1 MGLWELRMEDTRVGY
16 SCLQHGEDLQRLLDL
31 LETVPASEREAYLES
46 VCSDSELRR
55 EVLALLNAEADADIY
70 LDQLSGDLSLPRP
83 LSFDL
88 TGKRIG
94 SYRLLRKIGRGGM
107 GVVYEAERVDG
118 AFDQRVAL
126 KLLTLALAGAEG
138 RKRFTAERQILAGLE
153 HPAIAR
159 IVDGGVAE
167 DETPWFAMEYVDGLP
182 IDEFCDAN
190 RLSIPERLDLFLQVC
205 DAVEHAHRC
214 LVVHRDLKPA
224 NVLVTQIHRADS
236 EGGGILESSAPV
248 WKSDGPRPH
257 VVWQVKLL
265 DFGIAKFLDRQVV
278 EGAPVTRTEL
288 RLMTPEYASPEQM
301 RGGVVTTASDVYQ
314 LGGLLYELLTGQRP
328 YELAQCGP
336 AERERIICEQPPTR
350 PSTAL
355 SRAGHSSSRST
366 ARSLDEICA
375 LRRSSPIRLKR
386 RLSGDIEKIV
396 LKALHKEPERRYGSA
411 DRLAQDIRRHLQG
424 LPVTARP
431 DRWLYRT
438 RKFLQR
444 HAVASVATATVLVIT
459 ILATT
464 FYTKRIQSERMRAEL
479 ERDRAQAEAVKAEQ
493 MSQFLTGLFRS
504 ADPRD
509 GTAAELTARQL
520 LDRGVEQIDRNLATQ
535 PQIQAD
541 MLQTLGRTYLELGL
555 HDSTEQ
561 LLIRALKLRERFQE
575 PDHPDRARTLGDI
588 GLLRYQQAKYS
599 QAQEAL
605 LSAVA
610 LFERSSD
617 DAAADLAATL
627 QTLGRTYRERGE
639 YSSAHAALER
649 ALQIQ
654 TDVSGAA
661 SHEVAGILNSL
672 GLLLVEIGRP
682 EEAEVLYEQSLEI
695 HKNPHTEDRLGLGRT
710 LNELANVRVYLGKLK
725 GTEEMFRRSLAI
737 LQDAYGPDHAWVGR
751 SFNNLGNLLIELGR
765 PGEAVEVLNSALT
778 VQSGALG
785 PDHPEIAYP
794 LASLGDAHYKQGD
807 LHESLAFYQRSV
819 AVRAK
824 GVREKQ
830 FDSLLAHGLVR
841 VGRIE
846 QLVGNDAEAGRAM
859 ERALRVWEHS
869 TAETDPRLAPTA
881 LELGRWLVDQNRCSE
896 ALSML
901 RRVLQVDRKR
911 QAQQNAVEVHNL
923 KQRCAESSATFV
935 PAN

>member
-1 MGLWELRMEDTRVGY
+1 MEDTHVGS
-16 SCLQHGEDLQRLLDL
+16 SCLQHGEALQKFLDL
-31 LETVPASEREAYLES
+31 LETVPAPERGAYLES
-46 VCSDSELRR
+46 VCSDSEVRR
-55 EVLALLNAEADADIY
+55 EVLALLDAEADADVY

-107 GVVYEAERVDG
+107 GVVYEAERFDG
-118 AFDQRVAL
+118 SFDQRVAL

-236 EGGGILESSAPV
+236 VDTGFRDSSAPV
-248 WKSDGPRPH
+248 RKPDGLRAH

-265 DFGIAKFLDRQVV
+265 DFGIAKFLDRQAV

-301 RGGVVTTASDVYQ
+301 RGGAVTTASDVYQ

-355 SRAGHSSSRST
+355 SRAGHSPSRNSD
-366 ARSLDEICA
+366 RSLDEICA

-386 RLSGDIEKIV
+386 RVSGDIEKIV
-396 LKALHKEPERRYGSA
+396 LKALHKVPERRYGSA

-431 DRWLYRT
+431 DSWLYRT

-444 HAVASVATATVLVIT
+444 HALASVATATVLVMT

-464 FYTKRIQSERMRAEL
+464 FYTERIQSERALAER

-493 MSQFLTGLFRS
+493 MSHFLTGLFRS

-509 GTAAELTARQL
+509 GTAAELTAREL

-555 HDSTEQ
+555 YDATER
-561 LLIRALKLRERFQE
+561 LLIRALRLRERVQD
-575 PDHPDRARTLGDI
+575 PGHPDRARTLGDI
-588 GLLRYQQAKYS
+588 GLLRYQQGKYP

-610 LFERSSD
+610 ILERSPD
-617 DAAADLAATL
+617 DVAPDLAATL

-639 YSSAHAALER
+639 YASAHATLER

-654 TDVSGAA
+654 THVSGAA
-661 SHEVAGILNSL
+661 SSEVAGILNSL

-682 EEAEVLYEQSLEI
+682 EEAEVLYGQSLAI
-695 HKNPHTEDRLGLGRT
+695 HMSSSKEDRLGLGRT
-710 LNELANVRVYLGKLK
+710 LNELANVRVYLGKLE

-737 LQDAYGPDHAWVGR
+737 LQEAYGPDHSLVGR
-751 SFNNLGNLLIELGR
+751 SFNNLGNLLIELER
-765 PGEAVEVLNSALT
+765 PGEAVEVLNSALA
-778 VQSGALG
+778 VQSGTLG
-785 PDHPEIAYP
+785 PAHPEIAYP
-794 LASLGDAHYKQGD
+794 LASLGDAYLKQGE
-807 LHESLAFYQRSV
+807 LRESLAFYQQSV
-819 AVRAK
+819 AVREK
-824 GVREKQ
+824 GVRDMQ

-841 VGRIE
+841 MGRIE
-846 QLVGNDAEAGRAM
+846 QLIGNDAEASRAM
-859 ERALRVWEHS
+859 DRALRVWKHS
-869 TAETDPRLAPTA
+869 TAQTDPRLAPTA
-881 LELGRWLVDQNRCSE
+881 LELGRWLVEQSRCPE
-896 ALSML
+896 ALPML
-901 RRVLQVDRKR
+901 RRVDQVDRKR
-911 QAQQNAVEVHNL
+911 QAEQNAAEVRNL
-923 KQRCAESSATFV
+923 EQRCGAPLATIA
-935 PAN
+935 PAG